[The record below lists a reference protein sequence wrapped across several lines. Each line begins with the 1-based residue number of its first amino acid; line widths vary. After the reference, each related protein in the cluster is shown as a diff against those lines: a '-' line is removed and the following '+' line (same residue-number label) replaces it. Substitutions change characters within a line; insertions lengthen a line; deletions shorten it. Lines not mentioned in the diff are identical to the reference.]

1 MSPQAL
7 TPAAIR
13 KGQAHRLCKQTKLQ
27 IACKKVFGASKH
39 RFSGIKTGHNPIKT
53 GVTSYQIKSKF
64 TFVNI
69 SRCGQAASVSYL
81 TNPLGQRVFKS
92 EPTTR
97 RQEPSPDQLGTDYV
111 AWLKKNFA
119 WLFNQQNSNSSLGTA
134 YVYGDAELGQHSLL
148 GEYGNGAAKGKGRT
162 EYIWLPTEDGNS
174 IPVGMYRNGKF
185 FAIHPDHLGTPR
197 LVSDED
203 NQPVW
208 QWPYSAFGDNK
219 PTGILTA
226 TTSATSAYTQD
237 PASLT
242 RLQATTP
249 ALVYNPRYP
258 GQYHDEESNLS
269 YNYFR
274 NYQPNLGRY
283 TQNDPIGLEGGINR
297 FGYVEGNPLSKIDP
311 TGLKATSPNMSPA
324 PDTDTKLCFDDGCA
338 RERQACTAL
347 CTRAR
352 FDSDMPNVFG
362 GSFRACMRGCV
373 PARCGG
379 N

>member
-7 TPAAIR
+7 TPAPIR

-92 EPTTR
+92 EPTTP
-97 RQEPSPDQLGTDYV
+97 RQEPSADQLGTDYV

-219 PTGILTA
+219 PTGILKA
-226 TTSATSAYTQD
+226 THNPRQAITIT
-237 PASLT
+237 PPPLK
-242 RLQATTP
+242 ATTP
-249 ALVYNPRYP
+249 IEMNLRMP
-258 GQYHDEESNLS
+258 GQYFDEESGLF

-274 NYQPNLGRY
+274 SYNAAQGRY
-283 TQNDPIGLEGGINR
+283 TQSDPIGLGGGLNR
-297 FGYVEGNPLSKIDP
+297 FGYVDQDPLNSIDP
-311 TGLKATSPNMSPA
+311 HGERKLAEICVMIICLLNDKRPPPPPPPRLPIILPTKNP
-324 PDTDTKLCFDDGCA
+324 PDKPC
-338 RERQACTAL
+338 
-347 CTRAR
+347 
-352 FDSDMPNVFG
+352 
-362 GSFRACMRGCV
+362 
-373 PARCGG
+373 
-379 N
+379 